1 MHKDAKNLVF
11 YLTQIMVSG
20 VLMIISMPIVAHN
33 LTPGELGQ
41 FVLAQVYAGVV
52 VGFSNLGL
60 LTGYERNYF
69 LYEDSSAKLAQL
81 IYSALAFVLVSVSL
95 LIIGVYV
102 YQESIGQ
109 LIFSEEFPDNLLL
122 FVFIGSAASSLS
134 QYYLTFYKNSGLA
147 KYYMVFALLQSG
159 VYFSATLLLLFLSD
173 LKVLSLAYAW
183 LLSNLLLLTI
193 LSLAHIKNN
202 PVDFNWKI
210 LKEMLKISIPLTP
223 SVFFGFIS
231 TKFDKIMLGLISSTG
246 AVGVYN
252 IGQTLALT
260 IFQFMTGLGRVFQ
273 PQVYRKLFNK
283 ESDKLSEYI
292 LPFFYLSIFVALI
305 VALFS
310 KELILVFFPIEYLY
324 AVYVVIVLSIYYIS
338 LFFGKITGPQL
349 IFAKKTHIVPLL
361 TLAGVFVNVALNV
374 PFIIEWGIVGAAW
387 ATTITGVL
395 ITGVGY
401 FIAQRYV
408 RISWHVRKFLLLYGF
423 FLLGIV
429 FALMDYDKLIGW
441 EILIKFSLIG
451 LYIYLGFRLAI
462 IDRNMVRSAL
472 LSFKG
477 KLS

>member
-1 MHKDAKNLVF
+1 M
-11 YLTQIMVSG
+11 
-20 VLMIISMPIVAHN
+20 
-33 LTPGELGQ
+33 
-41 FVLAQVYAGVV
+41 
-52 VGFSNLGL
+52 
-60 LTGYERNYF
+60 R
-69 LYEDSSAKLAQL
+69 
-81 IYSALAFVLVSVSL
+81 
-95 LIIGVYV
+95 
-102 YQESIGQ
+102 
-109 LIFSEEFPDNLLL
+109 
-122 FVFIGSAASSLS
+122 
-134 QYYLTFYKNSGLA
+134 
-147 KYYMVFALLQSG
+147 
-159 VYFSATLLLLFLSD
+159 
-173 LKVLSLAYAW
+173 
-183 LLSNLLLLTI
+183 LTI
-193 LSLAHIKNN
+193 VRHGESEWNKLNLFTGFEDVDLTENGIKEAE
-202 PVDFNWKI
+202 
-210 LKEMLKISIPLTP
+210 LCGES
-223 SVFFGFIS
+223 IS

-283 ESDKLSEYI
+283 EFDKLSEYI

-310 KELILVFFPIEYLY
+310 KELILAFFPIEYLN

-349 IFAKKTHIVPLL
+349 IFAKKTYIVPLL

-395 ITGVGY
+395 MTGVGY

-423 FLLGIV
+423 FLLGVV
-429 FALMDYDKLIGW
+429 FALVDYGKLISW
-441 EILIKFSLIG
+441 EGVIIVLIKFSLVS

-462 IDRNMVRSAL
+462 INRNMVRSAL